1 MDNLLLQ
8 SNGKLFHIDFGFILG
23 EDPKSWPPPMKIT
36 REMVLAMGGET
47 SEHYY
52 KFRNLICESFIL
64 LRRRSQI
71 VITLF
76 DLMLQ
81 AKITNGHK
89 VREREKKKEG
99 FNVHLIRSQ
108 RCFMIETICSRFRTS
123 TVWETLRRGL

>member
-36 REMVLAMGGET
+36 REMVLAMGGELEKSNGFSFCSNKQT
-47 SEHYY
+47 GENSEHYY

-76 DLMLQ
+76 DLMLR
-81 AKITNGHK
+81 ANITNGHK
-89 VREREKKKEG
+89 V
-99 FNVHLIRSQ
+99 
-108 RCFMIETICSRFRTS
+108 
-123 TVWETLRRGL
+123 